1 MLELFIFAA
10 GVGTGWVVFEKPE
23 WVRASV
29 NWVKA
34 KLRRS

>member
-1 MLELFIFAA
+1 MWELFIFAM

-23 WVRASV
+23 WVHAAV